1 MFLKDKIKELRIKN
15 NLTQAELGDKL
26 YVSDKTVSSWE
37 SGRTLPDI
45 NILLEMC
52 SIFDINISTLVSDI
66 NERNLEIE
74 LKIKVNE
81 SEFNR
86 LLNIIKSTSKFIKE
100 ENQDATYY
108 KLSHR
113 DMINEWLRIRKEGS
127 NYILNYKKK
136 NNDDLIEEYEVTID
150 SINNLKAIFNNI
162 DLKESIRVN
171 KHRIA
176 YLYNDKYEFS
186 FDNVEKLGLYLEIEL
201 KKQEYT
207 NEEEIERLINLV
219 KELSININD
228 IETRRYPELI
238 ENLNK

>member
-100 ENQDATYY
+100 ENQDAQYY
-108 KLSHR
+108 KLTYR
-113 DMINEWLRIRKEGS
+113 EMNNEWLRIRKEAS

-136 NNDDLIEEYEVTID
+136 SDDDLIEEYEVTID
-150 SINNLKAIFNNI
+150 NINNLKAIFQNLN
-162 DLKESIRVN
+162 LEESIRVN
-171 KHRIA
+171 KHRIS
-176 YLYNDKYEFS
+176 YLYNNKYEFS
-186 FDNVEKLGLYLEIEL
+186 FDNVENLGLYVEIEL

-207 NEEEIERLINLV
+207 NEEELERLMNLIMD
-219 KELSININD
+219 LSININD